1 MKSFLKLFAKAL
13 PLGLGIVMALLSFAF
28 TVNVTH
34 SDSDQ
39 PIDVIAAIFFGIIGY
54 PLLIAGALSLIRDK
68 KDI

>member
-13 PLGLGIVMALLSFAF
+13 PLALGIVMALLSVAF

-34 SDSDQ
+34 DHSVDN
-39 PIDVIAAIFFGIIGY
+39 DVIAAIFFGIIGY
-54 PLLIAGALSLIRDK
+54 PLLIASALSLIRDK